1 MKYIQLIIIVFCL
14 LLSSCK
20 KTIDLY
26 PEANLSTDNYY
37 TSYTEVL
44 AGITGCYNG
53 LRNPQYREWQLT
65 ELRSDNSLQGVT
77 GSTNTFNR
85 DLSDLDMFI
94 PSTSHAGI
102 YSFWLD
108 TYNNIRNCN
117 VVLQKLGV
125 NYDPAT
131 GTISLAG
138 IELPITDADRKQFAG
153 EALFIRAH
161 HYFNMVRLFGGVFL
175 IHTPITHTEAKS
187 INRSSVADT
196 YKLIEADLKTAS
208 LYLSSL
214 KYADLLLPA
223 NTGKIGKANA
233 WSAKS
238 LLGKVYLT
246 LNRKADAIIQLQDV
260 ITNSGYSLLPT
271 YAAVFSITNE
281 MNSEII
287 FTNRYKAGG
296 LGLGSSFGNDFAP
309 LGSNPSV
316 INGSGQGWNTPSTEM
331 DTALITTDAR
341 RAVNIAIN
349 GSGATAVLY
358 VKKFLTQVSIT
369 GDGES
374 DWPIIRYADVLL
386 MMAEAQGFTAS
397 SISLINQVRVRSGLT
412 ALPVSVNTVA
422 LFEKALSD
430 ERRLEFAFENQ
441 RWYDL
446 VRFNTTMTTITA
458 EQTIKNYFAHLYNI
472 HYSKYLA
479 PTPTLAELQA
489 NVTANRLL
497 LPIPQHEIDTNTQLV
512 IPQNP
517 GY

>member
-238 LLGKVYLT
+238 L
-246 LNRKADAIIQLQDV
+246 
-260 ITNSGYSLLPT
+260 
-271 YAAVFSITNE
+271 
-281 MNSEII
+281 
-287 FTNRYKAGG
+287 
-296 LGLGSSFGNDFAP
+296 
-309 LGSNPSV
+309 
-316 INGSGQGWNTPSTEM
+316 
-331 DTALITTDAR
+331 
-341 RAVNIAIN
+341 
-349 GSGATAVLY
+349 
-358 VKKFLTQVSIT
+358 
-369 GDGES
+369 
-374 DWPIIRYADVLL
+374 
-386 MMAEAQGFTAS
+386 
-397 SISLINQVRVRSGLT
+397 
-412 ALPVSVNTVA
+412 
-422 LFEKALSD
+422 
-430 ERRLEFAFENQ
+430 
-441 RWYDL
+441 
-446 VRFNTTMTTITA
+446 
-458 EQTIKNYFAHLYNI
+458 
-472 HYSKYLA
+472 
-479 PTPTLAELQA
+479 
-489 NVTANRLL
+489 
-497 LPIPQHEIDTNTQLV
+497 
-512 IPQNP
+512 
-517 GY
+517 